1 MCQQLVSGIGLDSEG
16 EGCGFGLCAGS
27 GFAVSDPRS
36 DTHRPF
42 VSDEPSEIGGHIESG
57 GVGGAVAV
65 DDTALEADGTA
76 DIVLRRGVA
85 GAEKQGRDKSE
96 KESLPGFRG

>member
-1 MCQQLVSGIGLDSEG
+1 M
-16 EGCGFGLCAGS
+16 
-27 GFAVSDPRS
+27 SDPRA
-36 DTHRPF
+36 DTQRPF
-42 VSDEPSEIGGHIESG
+42 VSDEPSEIGGYIESG
-57 GVGGAVAV
+57 GVGGAVAA